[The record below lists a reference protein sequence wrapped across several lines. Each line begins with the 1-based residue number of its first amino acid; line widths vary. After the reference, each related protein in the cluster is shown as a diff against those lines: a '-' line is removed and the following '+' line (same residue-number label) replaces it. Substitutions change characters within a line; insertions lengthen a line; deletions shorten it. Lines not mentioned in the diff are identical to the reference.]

1 MQREETVCSS
11 LMMECGVKDEGL
23 SQGILDTLLY
33 MTWIL
38 PGVPAVFCVVFVSGA
53 IFLHIRRRRLGANIT
68 PQSVFEE
75 EGGQNDV
82 SSEMTGDQNVV
93 FDPSKPQDLSEFE
106 L

>member
-1 MQREETVCSS
+1 M
-11 LMMECGVKDEGL
+11 KDEGL
-23 SQGILDTLLY
+23 SQGILNTLLY

-38 PGVPAVFCVVFVSGA
+38 PGVPAVFCVLFVSGA
-53 IFLHIRRRRLGANIT
+53 IFLHIRRRRMAANVV

-75 EGGQNDV
+75 ETTQNDV
-82 SSEMTGDQNVV
+82 SSQMTGDQNIV